1 MKPLALSIFLATS
14 TVTAQ
19 MNFKVTTDKQEY
31 RTGEAVK
38 LAWELHNDS
47 NRAWVVY
54 KETAGGRVSFPQ
66 ITFTIGSQQIVL
78 DADAKASEAV
88 ACRLQPGHNL
98 RVGFDL
104 ADWMTYLG
112 SALPPGRY
120 DISAIFE
127 HKARDY
133 GPRLQ
138 GRLVANCGSAEPLE
152 KVNAPEV
159 WDGSAIAPKITITI
173 R

>member
-1 MKPLALSIFLATS
+1 MKRLALSIFLATS
-14 TVTAQ
+14 AATAQ
-19 MNFKVTTDKQEY
+19 MNFKLTSEKPEY
-31 RTGEAVK
+31 RAGEAVK
-38 LAWELHNDS
+38 LAWELHNNS

-78 DADAKASEAV
+78 DADSKASDPV

-104 ADWMTYLG
+104 ASWMTYLG
-112 SALPPGRY
+112 SPIQPGKY
-120 DISAIFE
+120 EISATFE

-138 GRLVANCGSAEPLE
+138 GYLVANCGSAEPLE
-152 KVNAPEV
+152 KVTAPEV
-159 WDGSAIAPKITITI
+159 WDGSATAPKITITI